1 LILGVNWGLVCYAV
15 HVIRGILGI
24 IRGILGIIRGILGI
38 IRGILGIIRG
48 ILDII
53 RGAVLP
59 KSAAVP
65 PMSVW
70 ESTWSPNGRSNPGV
84 EIGPVCIGFRPIRVR
99 VRTVR
104 RRHANGG
111 LGIGFRMGLK
121 WGGN

>member
-1 LILGVNWGLVCYAV
+1 MILGVNWGLVCYAV
-15 HVIRGILGI
+15 HV
-24 IRGILGIIRGILGI
+24 

-104 RRHANGG
+104 
-111 LGIGFRMGLK
+111 
-121 WGGN
+121 